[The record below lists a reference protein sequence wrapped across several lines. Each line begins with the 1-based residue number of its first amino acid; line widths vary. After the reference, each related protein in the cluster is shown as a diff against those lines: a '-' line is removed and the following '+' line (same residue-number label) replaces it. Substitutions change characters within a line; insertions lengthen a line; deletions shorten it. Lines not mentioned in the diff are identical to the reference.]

1 LTFARE
7 KRLLLGVAALL
18 APLPLPL
25 NDALEWPALAAYLL
39 AIGAF
44 LRRAHFGSERWLSN
58 RTLNLL
64 GLLYLP
70 VLVVDFAATGQIQL
84 VRPILHLTLFGIA
97 AKLWSLSRERDK
109 WQTWIGIFFVF
120 LAAMATSVHPAVLLY
135 LIAFLGVTVGLLV
148 RFVYLHVLSSFGH
161 REPEAPALPLGKFV
175 AVTLA
180 ATLLV
185 AAPLFAILP
194 RVRGPYLLAGGP
206 SGGSA
211 RNPAAGFSDEM
222 SLDLIGRIRGNP
234 EVALRIELAGRHPAP
249 GTLRLKAATYE
260 AWEGRRWRRSDSQG
274 TLRKN
279 GLEDVFRLGPGVV
292 AGNAR
297 IRLEPLRASSLPVP
311 VETVAVDAEIAA
323 LRLDEGGALFVP
335 GIPSEPLEYTA
346 RLGVAPSS
354 AAAEPG
360 APEDRSLDQGGVTD
374 RIRGLAAEWAGEG
387 TAAERAARIER
398 RLLTEYGYTL
408 DFIGRGGDQPLEH
421 FLFEAKRG
429 HCEYFASAMVLL
441 LRAEGIPSRLV
452 TGFYGAEQS
461 YWDAGWIV
469 RQSNAH
475 AWVEAYLPDAGW
487 TTFDPT
493 PPVGRPLGA
502 ERGVWLSMRQAY
514 ESLVLRWDRYVLS
527 YDFYDQVGVATELRR
542 IWEQL
547 SRAWFGEDT
556 TASRRAPAGSA
567 PAEIADPGTR
577 GGEGAPPWLLPGVS
591 GFAVL
596 AAIAGA
602 LLWRRRAPWTFER
615 AYLHLRAAVAGSG
628 QPVPESL
635 APLAFAD
642 LARRRVPAAAAAV
655 DRLVATYVES
665 AFGGRGGDEAAL
677 ARSRE
682 DLEAVER
689 ALRERRR
696 RIRRR
701 V

>member
-1 LTFARE
+1 MTFARE
-7 KRLLLGVAALL
+7 KRLLLGVAAFL
-18 APLPLPL
+18 APFPLPL
-25 NDALEWPALAAYLL
+25 NDALEWPALLAYLI

-44 LRRAHFGSERWLSN
+44 LRRAHLGSERWLSN
-58 RTLNLL
+58 RTLNVL
-64 GLLYLP
+64 GLVYLP
-70 VLVVDFAATGQIQL
+70 VLVVDFASTGQIQL

-120 LAAMATSVHPAVLLY
+120 LAAMATSVHPTVLLY
-135 LIAFLGVTVGLLV
+135 LIAFLGVTMGLLV

-161 REPEAPALPLGKFV
+161 GEPEAPALPLGRFV
-175 AVTLA
+175 VVTLA

-206 SGGSA
+206 AGGPS
-211 RNPAAGFSDEM
+211 RNPTAGFSDEM

-249 GTLRLKAATYE
+249 AMLRLKAATYE
-260 AWEGRRWRRSDSQG
+260 VWEGRRWRRSDSQA

-279 GLEDVFRLGPGVV
+279 GLEDVFRLGRGAV

-297 IRLEPLRASSLPVP
+297 IRLEPLRANSLPIP
-311 VETVAVDAEIAA
+311 VETVAVDAEIPA
-323 LRLDEGGALFVP
+323 LRLDDGGALFLS

-346 RLGVAPSS
+346 RLGLVPGS
-354 AAAEPG
+354 AAAAPG
-360 APEDRSLDQGGVTD
+360 GPEDRTLDDAGVTE
-374 RIRGLAAEWAGEG
+374 RIRALAATWAGEG
-387 TAAERAARIER
+387 SAAERATRIER

-408 DFIGRGGDQPLEH
+408 DFIGRGGEAPLEH

-441 LRAEGIPSRLV
+441 LRAQGIPARLV

-461 YWDAGWIV
+461 YWDDGWIV

-493 PPVGRPLGA
+493 PPDGRPLGA

-527 YDFYDQVGVATELRR
+527 YDFYDQVGAVSELRR
-542 IWEQL
+542 LWEQL
-547 SRAWFGEDT
+547 TSAWSRERAAPPDRSSAGGAVEG
-556 TASRRAPAGSA
+556 ASPEA
-567 PAEIADPGTR
+567 TR
-577 GGEGAPPWLLPGVS
+577 SEGAPAWLLPGVTL
-591 GFAVL
+591 FAAL
-596 AAIAGA
+596 AALAGA
-602 LLWRRRAPWTFER
+602 LLWRRRTAWTLER
-615 AYLHLRAAVAGSG
+615 AYLHLRAAIAGSG
-628 QPVPESL
+628 LAVPDSL
-635 APLAFAD
+635 APLAFAET
-642 LARRRVPAAAAAV
+642 ARRRVPAAAGAV
-655 DRLVATYVES
+655 DRLVAAYVEN
-665 AFGGRGGDEAAL
+665 AFGGRRDDDVTL
-677 ARSRE
+677 ARSLE
-682 DLEAVER
+682 DLHAVER

-696 RIRRR
+696 ARPR

>member
-1 LTFARE
+1 VTFARE
-7 KRLLLGVAALL
+7 KRLLLGLAALL

-25 NDALEWPALAAYLL
+25 NDALEWAVLVAYLL

-44 LRRAHFGSERWLSN
+44 LRRAYLGSERWLSN

-64 GLLYLP
+64 GLAYLP
-70 VLVVDFAATGQIQL
+70 VLVIDFAATGQIQL

-109 WQTWIGIFFVF
+109 WQTWIGVFFVF

-135 LIAFLGVTVGLLV
+135 LVAFLTVTVGLLV

-161 REPEAPALPLGKFV
+161 REAEAPALPLGRFV
-175 AVTLA
+175 AATIA
-180 ATLLV
+180 TTLLV
-185 AAPLFAILP
+185 AAPLFALLP

-206 SGGSA
+206 SGGTA
-211 RNPAAGFSDEM
+211 RSSAAGFSDEM

-234 EVALRIELAGRHPAP
+234 EIALRIELAGRHPVP

-260 AWEGRRWRRSDSQG
+260 VWEGRRWRRSDAQG
-274 TLRKN
+274 TLRRG
-279 GLEDVFRLGPGVV
+279 GLEDVFRLSSGSI

-297 IRLEPLRASSLPVP
+297 IRLEPLRAASLPIP
-311 VETVAVDAEIAA
+311 VETLAVDADIPAV
-323 LRLDEGGALFVP
+323 RLDEGGALFLS

-346 RLGVAPSS
+346 RLGAAPRS

-360 APEDRSLDQGGVTD
+360 APGDRSLDLEGVTD
-374 RIRGLAAEWAGEG
+374 RIRGLAAEWAGQG
-387 TAAERAARIER
+387 TVAERAGRIER
-398 RLLTEYGYTL
+398 HLLTDYGYTL
-408 DFIGRGGDQPLEH
+408 EFIGRGGESPLEH

-441 LRAEGIPSRLV
+441 LRSQGIPARLV

-461 YWDAGWIV
+461 YWDEGWIV

-475 AWVEAYLPDAGW
+475 AWVEAFVPDSGW

-493 PPVGRPLGA
+493 PPDGRPLGA
-502 ERGVWLSMRQAY
+502 ERSVWLSMRQAY

-542 IWEQL
+542 LWDQL
-547 SRAWFGEDT
+547 SRAWFGGRESARRPVPAA
-556 TASRRAPAGSA
+556 ASGERAEPTDA
-567 PAEIADPGTR
+567 PRDAR
-577 GGEGAPPWLLPGVS
+577 SPWLLPGVTA
-591 GFAVL
+591 FAGG
-596 AAIAGA
+596 AALLGL
-602 LLWRRRAPWTFER
+602 LLWRRRVAWSPER
-615 AYLHLRAAVAGSG
+615 AYLELRAAIAGSG
-628 QPVPESL
+628 GRVPDSL
-635 APLAFAD
+635 APLAFAAA
-642 LARRRVPAAAAAV
+642 ARRSVPAAAGAV
-655 DRLVATYVES
+655 DRLVTEYVES
-665 AFGGRGGDEAAL
+665 AFGGRPVEAA
-677 ARSRE
+677 ASERSRR

-689 ALRERRR
+689 ALRARRR
-696 RIRRR
+696 SRRG